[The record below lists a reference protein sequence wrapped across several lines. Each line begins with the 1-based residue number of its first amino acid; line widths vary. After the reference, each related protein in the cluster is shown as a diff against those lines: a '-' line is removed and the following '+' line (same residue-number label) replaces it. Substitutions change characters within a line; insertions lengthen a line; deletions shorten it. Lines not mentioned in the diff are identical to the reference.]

1 MSAVTFW
8 DEANFYGKICSIFVN
23 IIGSL
28 HVLDDEYIG
37 ENYILFTI
45 QMPYLITKITDT

>member
-8 DEANFYGKICSIFVN
+8 DGANFYGKIGSIFVN

-28 HVLDDEYIG
+28 HVLDDEHIG
-37 ENYILFTI
+37 EIYFIHNTNV
-45 QMPYLITKITDT
+45 

>member
-1 MSAVTFW
+1 MTFW
-8 DEANFYGKICSIFVN
+8 DGANNYGKIGSIFAN

-28 HVLDDEYIG
+28 QVLDDEHIG

-45 QMPYLITKITDT
+45 QMPDI

>member
-8 DEANFYGKICSIFVN
+8 DGANFYGQIGSIFVN

-28 HVLDDEYIG
+28 HVLDNEHIG
-37 ENYILFTI
+37 EDYILLTI
-45 QMPYLITKITDT
+45 QMSDF

>member
-8 DEANFYGKICSIFVN
+8 DGANLYVKIGSIFVN

-28 HVLDDEYIG
+28 HVLDDEHIG

-45 QMPYLITKITDT
+45 QMSGI

>member
-8 DEANFYGKICSIFVN
+8 DGANFYGKICSIFVN
-23 IIGSL
+23 IMVSL
-28 HVLDDEYIG
+28 HVLNDEHIG

-45 QMPYLITKITDT
+45 QMFDI

>member
-8 DEANFYGKICSIFVN
+8 DGVNFYGKIGSTFVK

-28 HVLDDEYIG
+28 HVLDDEHIG

-45 QMPYLITKITDT
+45 QMSDI